1 MSKKK
6 DWGMPPPESLEERD
20 IDQWAEDRET
30 KGENK
35 QYGYKKLP
43 GRPPKGV
50 DKHYIKNSVAPKTW
64 MESLM
69 EQGFIAP
76 VIKQVTPDGR
86 QMWFLSDGI
95 DYVANLG
102 MMGNVF
108 VEKAVF
114 KPTLRQPSIY
124 YAPTQ
129 SNKKNKDRKSKQ
141 GEPYQ
146 GDVIEDV
153 DDLYNA

>member
-1 MSKKK
+1 
-6 DWGMPPPESLEERD
+6 
-20 IDQWAEDRET
+20 
-30 KGENK
+30 
-35 QYGYKKLP
+35 
-43 GRPPKGV
+43 
-50 DKHYIKNSVAPKTW
+50 
-64 MESLM
+64 M

-114 KPTLRQPSIY
+114 KPTLRQPSIS